1 MMSLILAAALSTLSG
16 VEGLAQDS
24 PEFSGT
30 WVNSRDLKLEN
41 LKGKIVVVYFF
52 EEG

>member
-1 MMSLILAAALSTLSG
+1 MTTLLLAAALLT
-16 VEGLAQDS
+16 AQES
-24 PEFSGT
+24 PEFYGS

-41 LKGKIVVVYFF
+41 LKGKVVVVYFF

>member
-1 MMSLILAAALSTLSG
+1 MMSLILAAAL
-16 VEGLAQDS
+16 LAQET
-24 PEFSGT
+24 PEFHGS

-41 LKGKIVVVYFF
+41 LKGKVVVVYFF